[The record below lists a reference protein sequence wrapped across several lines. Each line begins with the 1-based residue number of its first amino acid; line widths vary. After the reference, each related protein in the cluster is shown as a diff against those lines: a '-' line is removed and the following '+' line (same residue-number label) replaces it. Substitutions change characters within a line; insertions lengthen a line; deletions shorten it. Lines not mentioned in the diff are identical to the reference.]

1 MQTAQ
6 HAPSGRQPF
15 LSVVIPAYNEEK
27 LLPRCLDCL
36 HEAIQDWPEA
46 GRPVEVIV
54 CDNASTDQTA
64 RIAHERGAKVVA
76 EPVRQ
81 ISRARNAGAAVAT
94 GAWLLF
100 LDADSFPSR
109 ELLARMAQACERP
122 DVIGGGAL
130 VRLDR
135 KIALGAALTLFWTA
149 ISLATRWAPGS
160 FLFCRTEAFRTLGGF
175 SQALFISEE
184 LDLSRRLK
192 RLARTRHQRML
203 ILRGAP
209 LLTSGRKFD
218 LYTPAETRA
227 FIRTFFRHP
236 TRVMRTRDA
245 CTIWYNGRR

>member
-1 MQTAQ
+1 MTVIQA
-6 HAPSGRQPF
+6 ASNLPPF

-36 HEAIQDWPEA
+36 SEAIQGWTEN

-54 CDNASTDQTA
+54 CDNASNDQTP
-64 RIAHERGAKVVA
+64 RIARERGARVVT

-81 ISRARNAGAAVAT
+81 IGRARNTGAARAT
-94 GAWLLF
+94 GEWLLF

-109 ELLARMAQACERP
+109 ALFANLARACERP
-122 DVIGGGAL
+122 EVIGGGAL

-135 KIALGAALTLFWTA
+135 RTALGSALTLLWTV
-149 ISLATRWAPGS
+149 ICLVTRWAPGS
-160 FLFCRTEAFRTLGGF
+160 FLFCRREAFREVGGF
-175 SQALFISEE
+175 NEALFISEE

-203 ILRGAP
+203 ILRGAR
-209 LLTSGRKFD
+209 LLTSGRKLD